1 MVSSDIRFFSRESLA
16 LWRVWGLTFIYLNT
30 LARETVSFNQ
40 MSYSVRWTGGPEE
53 HLLLMDN
60 WMRVSQLAGTKYILL
75 FTFFVP
81 CSWLTMFYYHFSL
94 FPFTG
99 FLNRFYDLGIVS
111 VIPKVLYSY
120 IVSHQQSDEDREAG
134 LLSLSRACSPWSNQL
149 SYHLEPRPLFTAC

>member
-1 MVSSDIRFFSRESLA
+1 
-16 LWRVWGLTFIYLNT
+16 
-30 LARETVSFNQ
+30 

-81 CSWLTMFYYHFSL
+81 MFLVDNFLLLFFS
-94 FPFTG
+94 PPCTG

-134 LLSLSRACSPWSNQL
+134 LLSLSRACSP
-149 SYHLEPRPLFTAC
+149 